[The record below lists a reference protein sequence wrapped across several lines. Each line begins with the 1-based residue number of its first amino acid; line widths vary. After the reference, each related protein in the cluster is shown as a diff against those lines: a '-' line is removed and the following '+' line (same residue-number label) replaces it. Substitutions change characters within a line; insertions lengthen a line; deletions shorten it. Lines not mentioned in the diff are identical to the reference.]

1 MTRFTF
7 TTQNK
12 NIFYLIKMIITHSLP
27 SIKNIIFRREL
38 ISHLNQIFKILLT
51 HGPLNK
57 NKSAL

>member
-12 NIFYLIKMIITHSLP
+12 NIFYLMIITHSLP
-27 SIKNIIFRREL
+27 SIKNILFRREL